1 MIGKKDVVGREIKE
15 TEKQML
21 LDKYKTA
28 LNKAKFVNEIKGDLG
43 SDIKSN
49 PGRAN
54 IIKKTWLQKLGLKL
68 KAIFTKF

>member
-28 LNKAKFVNEIKGDLG
+28 LTKAKFVNEIKGELG
-43 SDIKSN
+43 VDIKNN
-49 PGRAN
+49 PGRAK

-68 KAIFTKF
+68 KSIFTKF